1 MSVSVS
7 TEVYGIKSAIK
18 ELKKIDPIYRKQLD
32 KDAAQIAQPVVDAA
46 KSAYPVEFLSGMQFK
61 WSQKGKVKFPYTQ
74 KAAQRGVQVKVD
86 TSKKNKG
93 TIVITQK
100 NPAAALIDMAGKKG
114 GSNARGEAMIKNLQ
128 TKFGG
133 KPSRIMWP
141 AYDAK
146 APQIEQNIADLVE
159 TIMEKVNRNIVA
171 I

>member
-7 TEVYGIKSAIK
+7 TEVYGIKDAIK
-18 ELKKIDPIYRKQLD
+18 ELKKIDPEYRKQLN
-32 KDAAQIAQPVVDAA
+32 KDAKAIAQPVTDAA
-46 KSAYPVEFLSGMQFK
+46 KSAYPVQFLSGMK
-61 WSQKGKVKFPYTQ
+61 YGWAQKGRVKFPYDQGRAQ
-74 KAAQRGVQVKVD
+74 KGVQVKVN
-86 TSKKNKG
+86 TSRKNQG

-100 NPAAALIDMAGKKG
+100 DPAAALIDMAGKKG
-114 GSNARGEAMIKNLQ
+114 GSNARGVAMINNLQ
-128 TKFGG
+128 TKFGS
-133 KPSRIMWP
+133 PSRIMWP

>member
-1 MSVSVS
+1 MSVQVS

-100 NPAAALIDMAGKKG
+100 NPAAALIDMAGKGEGKG
-114 GSNARGEAMIKNLQ
+114 TRGENFVRLMA
-128 TKFGG
+128 KFGS
-133 KPSRIMWP
+133 PSRIMWP

>member
-7 TEVYGIKSAIK
+7 TEVYGIKDAIK
-18 ELKKIDPIYRKQLD
+18 ELKKIDPEYRKQLN
-32 KDAAQIAQPVVDAA
+32 KDAKAIAQPVTDAA
-46 KSAYPVEFLSGMQFK
+46 KSAYPVQFLSGMK
-61 WSQKGKVKFPYTQ
+61 YGWAQKGRVKFPYDQGRAQ
-74 KAAQRGVQVKVD
+74 KGVQVKVD
-86 TSKKNKG
+86 TSRKNQG

-100 NPAAALIDMAGKKG
+100 DPAAALIDMAGKGQGKG
-114 GSNARGEAMIKNLQ
+114 TRGENFVKLMA
-128 TKFGG
+128 KFGS
-133 KPSRIMWP
+133 PSRIMWP